1 MAQTPDLPATSK
13 TGEAGFNFGTCH
25 PYRPITP
32 AGEVLPI
39 LELHTPT
46 QDLHVFAPEEL
57 VTPLLLAATRHYGVL
72 HLLFHPAHAD
82 KPNVADSLVRL
93 AASHPPVGEIP
104 PVEHKETIERQV
116 EARVA
121 RYVYHNEGK
130 LLLPSEAETH
140 KHDNS

>member
-1 MAQTPDLPATSK
+1 M
-13 TGEAGFNFGTCH
+13 
-25 PYRPITP
+25 
-32 AGEVLPI
+32 
-39 LELHTPT
+39 PT
-46 QDLHVFAPEEL
+46 ADRQVGNDKRLNHRL
-57 VTPLLLAATRHYGVL
+57 SAA
-72 HLLFHPAHAD
+72 FD
-82 KPNVADSLVRL
+82 VADSLVRL